1 MISAGN
7 YEGKAVKG
15 KAQLGETNNGTLQ
28 IAIDM
33 ELFNGTE
40 SIGFMTTFLYFTEG
54 AAVYSFERLKAL
66 GWKGTGVGEID
77 QLNDIYDTKVPVRVT
92 APESYKDP
100 KDGTQKMGTAKLEI
114 MAGGGTVVLSKPLDA
129 GTFKSR
135 LQAIMGGGGGGG
147 APASAAGVKPPP
159 F

>member
-1 MISAGN
+1 MITAGN

-15 KAQLGETNNGTLQ
+15 KAQLGETNNGSLQ

-33 ELFNGTE
+33 ELFNPE
-40 SIGFMTTFLYFTEG
+40 NQSIGFMTTFLYFTEG
-54 AAVYSFERLKAL
+54 SAVYSFERLRAL
-66 GWKGTGVGEID
+66 GWKGTGAGDID
-77 QLNDIYDTKVPVRVT
+77 KLDDIYDTKVPVRVT
-92 APESYKDP
+92 APEQYKDP
-100 KDGTQKMGTAKLEI
+100 KDGSVKMGTSKLEI

-147 APASAAGVKPPP
+147 AAPTGGAKPPP